1 MRFYLIHAK
10 NSDAEKSVFVV
21 SQADAASARKELVG
35 EGFKRADVTTTE
47 VDVPTDKAGLLNFLN
62 LMATSPSVA
71 VASERLTSKN

>member
-10 NSDAEKSVFVV
+10 NPGAEKSVFVV
-21 SQADAASARKELVG
+21 SQADAAGARKELVD
-35 EGFKRADVTTTE
+35 EGFKRTDITTTE

>member
-21 SQADAASARKELVG
+21 SQADAASTRKGLVD
-35 EGFKRADVTTTE
+35 EGFKRADIATVE

-71 VASERLTSKN
+71 VASERLTNKN